1 MKILQPVMTFTALLR
16 AEGAKPEELD
26 GIAEILASWDD
37 QPINYREVSELAQKA
52 IQQYRIEHNPLFQK
66 KTHNGKART

>member
-26 GIAEILASWDD
+26 AIAQIMQGWDD

-52 IQQYRIEHNPLFQK
+52 IQQYRHERVLSTI
-66 KTHNGKART
+66 KTRPRKDIA